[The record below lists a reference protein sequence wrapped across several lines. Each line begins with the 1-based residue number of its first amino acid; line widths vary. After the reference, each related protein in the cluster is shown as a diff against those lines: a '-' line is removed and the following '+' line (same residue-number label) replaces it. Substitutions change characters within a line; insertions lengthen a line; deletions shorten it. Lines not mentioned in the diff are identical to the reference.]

1 MVKKGDKGGATHFRK
16 GGKSK
21 KEEEEVSD
29 FEEVAMSDSDV
40 DMETSLVP
48 RKKSSTA
55 AMDLDDLMGDD
66 NVEEEED
73 FIATANMIANK
84 KHKKSGGFQSMG
96 TVLFSWIYKTQ
107 SPQDRI
113 KHMIAHH
120 DFMFS

>member
-16 GGKSK
+16 GGKNK

-48 RKKSSTA
+48 RKKPSTA
-55 AMDLDDLMGDD
+55 AMDLDDLMGDV
-66 NVEEEED
+66 NVEEEEE
-73 FIATANMIANK
+73 FIAAANMNANK

-96 TVLFSWIYKTQ
+96 TVHFSWIHRSQK
-107 SPQDRI
+107 P
-113 KHMIAHH
+113 
-120 DFMFS
+120 